1 MGMIKFWKNL
11 KKKVLMARMK
21 ILEKALQVLA
31 GEFFEE
37 EIFIAYVPLMKEPV
51 KIEERKEN
59 TEW

>member
-1 MGMIKFWKNL
+1 MKFWKNL

-37 EIFIAYVPLMKEPV
+37 EIFIVYVPLMKEPV
-51 KIEERKEN
+51 RIEERKEN

>member
-1 MGMIKFWKNL
+1 MKFWKNL

-37 EIFIAYVPLMKEPV
+37 EIFIAYVPLTKEPV
-51 KIEERKEN
+51 RIEERKEN